1 MAMQRQLDTLD
12 VTDPLPYVRMLRLN
26 RPACANAINT
36 KMATELL
43 AVFGE
48 LTDPAPEVRCVI
60 LTGTGQTAFCAGG
73 DLHERAGMTDDQW
86 RAQHVLAERL
96 IRTMLDCPVPVLAA
110 VNGAAYGGGCEL
122 VLATDF
128 GYAADDARFALPET
142 RLGIM
147 PGAGGTQHLPRAAGL
162 RRAKELIFTA
172 RSFDAAEALRWGIV
186 NEVVPPAELHGHTL
200 ETAKTIAANAPLA
213 IRQAKRAM
221 QLGLEMDRRTGLF
234 FEAEAYSRLVPTRDR
249 REGIQAYSERRT
261 PTFEGK

>member
-1 MAMQRQLDTLD
+1 MQRQLHALE
-12 VTDPLPYVRMLRLN
+12 VTDPLPHVRLLRLN
-26 RPACANAINT
+26 RPATANAINT
-36 KMATELL
+36 RMVTELL
-43 AVFGE
+43 AAFGE
-48 LTDPAPEVRCVI
+48 LTDPGPAIRCVI
-60 LTGTGQTAFCAGG
+60 LTGAGRTFCAGG
-73 DLHERAGMTDDQW
+73 DLTERAGLTEDQW
-86 RAQHVLAERL
+86 QAQHALAERL

-122 VLATDF
+122 VLAADF
-128 GYAADDARFALPET
+128 GYAADNARFALPET

-172 RSFDAAEALRWGIV
+172 RSFDAADALRWGIV
-186 NEVVPPAELHGHTL
+186 NQVVPPAELHKHAL
-200 ETAKTIAANAPLA
+200 ETAATIAANAPLA

-249 REGIQAYSERRT
+249 REGVQAYSERRT
-261 PTFEGK
+261 PTFEGR